1 MKRILIVT
9 PDPETAETLRLA
21 FELKGFEVIHALSPA
36 VAFDH
41 FKAHDP
47 HIIIV
52 DVMGISMGEFEVTEN
67 FVGQIASDARPT
79 FVLTFKIPPPGECPT
94 LHANHLLIKP
104 YNLTTLVKMVTKI
117 GERDA

>member
-21 FELKGFEVIHALSPA
+21 FELNNFEVIHALSSA
-36 VAFDH
+36 VAFDY

-52 DVMGISMGEFEVTEN
+52 DVMGVRTGEIKSAED
-67 FVGQIASDARPT
+67 FVGRTAPDTRPT
-79 FVLTFKIPPPGECPT
+79 FILSPTIPPMGEYPA
-94 LHANHLLIKP
+94 LHANHLLKKP

-117 GERDA
+117 MMQDA